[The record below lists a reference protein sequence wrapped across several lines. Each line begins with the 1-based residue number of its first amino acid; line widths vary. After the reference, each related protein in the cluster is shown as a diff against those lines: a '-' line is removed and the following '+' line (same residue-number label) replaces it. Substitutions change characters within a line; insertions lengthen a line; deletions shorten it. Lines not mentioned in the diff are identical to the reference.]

1 MSGIFNFG
9 LFVMALRTGISG
21 QVLYIYIYIYTH
33 NDIVGGPKSHIVQKY
48 TFIAPGR

>member
-21 QVLYIYIYIYTH
+21 QVLYIYTH
-33 NDIVGGPKSHIVQKY
+33 NDIVGEPKSHIVQKY
-48 TFIAPGR
+48 TFFAPER